1 MTAAGRGALGA
12 TGYHRLDGDLVLSTV
27 QRLRQRI
34 TERFPESGLR
44 EVAGELESI
53 ASHARHAAPGLGK
66 PIIPLRILVGLVGA
80 VLGGA
85 LLVLLAS
92 LRAFRIEQGLGSALQ
107 AIEAG
112 IQNVVFLGIAFVYLA
127 RVEKYWVKR
136 KRALASIHELRSL
149 AHIVDMHQLLK
160 DPEIVLDEHLPT
172 PSSPERP
179 FNRFELA
186 RYLDYCSEML
196 SLTGKVAA
204 LYAQYLDDPV
214 LLAAVTEVE
223 TLATGISG
231 KIWQKIVIVDTVSRK
246 P

>member
-1 MTAAGRGALGA
+1 MPGPYR
-12 TGYHRLDGDLVLSTV
+12 RLDGELVLSTI

-44 EVAGELESI
+44 GVAQELESMVER
-53 ASHARHAAPGLGK
+53 ARVNAPELAR
-66 PIIPLRILVGLVGA
+66 PIWPLRLVVGFF
-80 VLGGA
+80 VLMLFLAIVA
-85 LLVLLAS
+85 LFAS
-92 LRAFRIEQGLGSALQ
+92 FKEVRFEAGFVTMLQ
-107 AIEAG
+107 AVESG
-112 IQNVVFLGIAFVYLA
+112 INDVIFVGIAVVFLGTLE
-127 RVEKYWVKR
+127 RRLKR
-136 KRALASIHELRSL
+136 RRALAAIHELRSL

-196 SLTGKVAA
+196 SLTGKVSA

-231 KIWQKIVIVDTVSRK
+231 KIWQKIVILDTVSRK